1 MKLSVSPPVTS
12 DREGST
18 IAILDEVSPLEPGAF
33 QGAVAGAFLSA
44 TMGAAMCCAPI
55 AVAQDEARTVEKELH
70 IVRTDT
76 RPVIDG
82 LLDEAVWATAPMVDD
97 FVVSEPNEGDEPS
110 EYTQVRVLYDRDSLF
125 VAVRAF
131 LSNPEILVARV
142 LRQGESTFGDDGFS
156 IILDPFNNQRSGYF
170 LSVNANGVR
179 DDALYENTTSMAFN
193 WDGIYHAATSR
204 NEDGWIAEI
213 EIPFKTL
220 SFDPENDTWGI
231 NFQRQILRRGER
243 VIWVARNRAMNPSV
257 TGSLIGI
264 RDVNQ
269 GLGLDVVPSA
279 SVNLQKEHL
288 ISVTESNFDPSIDL
302 FYKVTPSLNASLT
315 VNTDFSATEVDDR
328 QVNLTRFN
336 LFFPEKRD
344 FFLRDTDIFQFGR
357 ITGNQFGEVR
367 FTAASRA
374 SRESAKPFFSRRIG
388 LSAGGLPVDLN
399 YGGKLSG
406 RIGRWDVGALA
417 IRQEEFQGIDATD
430 VIVARGA
437 VNVLAESSIGFIATS
452 GDPRSNRDN
461 SVVGVDFR
469 FLNTRLP
476 GGNILRGDAWY
487 LDTETEGVH
496 GDSAAFGIGLQLPNA
511 AGWQGGFDLR
521 EIQEHYNPALGFV
534 DRRGV
539 RDVNAAVGYRHWLR
553 EGFLRAIFAGV
564 DTHRVDLLEG
574 GLQSKIVKFRV
585 FEAESRQNDEFGAFY
600 SSNSEVLSR
609 PFEIS
614 PGVVIP
620 AGEYSFD
627 DYGFDIMSGRQR
639 AFTLNG
645 GIQAG
650 DFYGGDRFNIRG
662 QLSWNA
668 SRHFRA
674 SVGYD
679 YNEVDVPQGE
689 FETRLVR
696 LRMDLIFSSRW
707 AWVNLVQY
715 DNVSRT
721 TGLNSRI
728 EWVPAPG
735 REGFIVLNHNMGDSG
750 EGDRFNP
757 ITSDLAVKFSYTFR
771 F

>member
-1 MKLSVSPPVTS
+1 LSVALPVTG
-12 DREGST
+12 DKEDST
-18 IAILDEVSPLEPGAF
+18 IGILYEVSPLEPGRF
-33 QGAVAGAFLSA
+33 P
-44 TMGAAMCCAPI
+44 GAAMCAAALFAPL
-55 AVAQDEARTVEKELH
+55 ALAQDEDRTVEKELH
-70 IVRTDT
+70 IARTDT

-110 EYTQVRVLYDRDSLF
+110 EYTQVRVLYDRDSLY
-125 VAVRAF
+125 VAVHAF

-279 SVNLQKEHL
+279 SVNLQKEHR
-288 ISVTESNFDPSIDL
+288 ISATESNFDPSIDL
-302 FYKVTPSLNASLT
+302 FYKVTPSLNGSLT

-357 ITGNQFGEVR
+357 IAGIQFGEVR

-406 RIGRWDVGALA
+406 RLGRWDVGALA
-417 IRQEEFQGIDATD
+417 IRQDEFQGIDATD
-430 VIVARGA
+430 VVVARGA
-437 VNVLAESSIGFIATS
+437 ANVLTESSIGFIATS

-461 SVVGVDFR
+461 SVLGVDFR

-496 GDSAAFGIGLQLPNA
+496 GDSAAFGIGLQLPNP

-539 RDVNAAVGYRHWLR
+539 RDVNAAVGYRYWLR

-564 DTHRVDLLEG
+564 DTHRVDLLDG
-574 GLQSKIVKFRV
+574 G
-585 FEAESRQNDEFGAFY
+585 
-600 SSNSEVLSR
+600 
-609 PFEIS
+609 P
-614 PGVVIP
+614 P
-620 AGEYSFD
+620 
-627 DYGFDIMSGRQR
+627 
-639 AFTLNG
+639 
-645 GIQAG
+645 
-650 DFYGGDRFNIRG
+650 
-662 QLSWNA
+662 
-668 SRHFRA
+668 
-674 SVGYD
+674 
-679 YNEVDVPQGE
+679 
-689 FETRLVR
+689 
-696 LRMDLIFSSRW
+696 
-707 AWVNLVQY
+707 
-715 DNVSRT
+715 
-721 TGLNSRI
+721 
-728 EWVPAPG
+728 
-735 REGFIVLNHNMGDSG
+735 
-750 EGDRFNP
+750 
-757 ITSDLAVKFSYTFR
+757 
-771 F
+771 

>member
-1 MKLSVSPPVTS
+1 MSESLPVTS
-12 DREGST
+12 DKEGNT
-18 IAILDEVSPLEPGAF
+18 IGILDAVSLIGPGKF
-33 QGAVAGAFLSA
+33 P
-44 TMGAAMCCAPI
+44 GAAMCAAVLFAPL
-55 AVAQDEARTVEKELH
+55 AVAQDEDRTVGKELH

-82 LLDEAVWATAPMVDD
+82 MLDEAAWATAPMVDD

-110 EYTQVRVLYDRDSLF
+110 EYTQVRVLYDRDSLY

-269 GLGLDVVPSA
+269 GVGLDVVPSA
-279 SVNLQKEHL
+279 SVNLQKEHR
-288 ISVTESNFDPSIDL
+288 ISATESNFDPSIDL

-357 ITGNQFGEVR
+357 ITGNQFGEVA

-388 LSAGGLPVDLN
+388 LSAAGLPVDLN

-406 RIGRWDVGALA
+406 RLGRWDVGALA
-417 IRQEEFQGIDATD
+417 IRQEEFRGIDATD

-437 VNVLAESSIGFIATS
+437 ANILTESSIGFIATS

-461 SVVGVDFR
+461 SVLGVDFR

-476 GGNILRGDAWY
+476 GGNILRGGAWY

-539 RDVNAAVGYRHWLR
+539 RDVNAAVGYRYWLR

-574 GLQSKIVKFRV
+574 SLQSKIVKFRV

-600 SSNSEVLSR
+600 TSNSETLSR

-620 AGEYSFD
+620 AGNYSFGE
-627 DYGFDIMSGRQR
+627 YGFDIMSGRQR

-668 SRHFRA
+668 SRHFRT

-689 FETRLVR
+689 FVTRLVR
-696 LRMDLIFSSRW
+696 LRMDVIFSSRW
-707 AWVNLVQY
+707 SWVNLVQY

-750 EGDRFNP
+750 GGDRFKP
-757 ITSDLAVKFSYTFR
+757 VTSDLAVKFSYTFR

>member
-1 MKLSVSPPVTS
+1 MTS
-12 DREGST
+12 DKEGNT
-18 IAILDEVSPLEPGAF
+18 IEIPDEVAPLEP
-33 QGAVAGAFLSA
+33 VKCL
-44 TMGAAMCCAPI
+44 GAAMCAAVLFAPF
-55 AVAQDEARTVEKELH
+55 AVAQDEDRTVGKELH

-82 LLDEAVWATAPMVDD
+82 LLDEAAWATAPMVDD

-110 EYTQVRVLYDRDSLF
+110 EYTQVRVLYDRDSLY

-131 LSNPEILVARV
+131 LSSPEILVARV

-269 GLGLDVVPSA
+269 GVGLDVVPSA

-315 VNTDFSATEVDDR
+315 ANTDFSATEVDDR

-357 ITGNQFGEVR
+357 ISGNQFGEVR

-374 SRESAKPFFSRRIG
+374 SRESVKPFFSRRVG
-388 LSAGGLPVDLN
+388 LSARGLPVDLN

-437 VNVLAESSIGFIATS
+437 ANVLTESSIGFIATS

-461 SVVGVDFR
+461 SVLGVDFR

-496 GDSAAFGIGLQLPNA
+496 GDSAAFGIGLQLPNP

-521 EIQEHYNPALGFV
+521 EVQEHYNPALGFV

-564 DTHRVDLLEG
+564 DTHQVDLLEG
-574 GLQSKIVKFRV
+574 GLQSKVVRFRL
-585 FEAESRQNDEFGAFY
+585 FEAESRQNDEFGVFY
-600 SSNSEVLSR
+600 ASNREVLSR

-662 QLSWNA
+662 LLSWNA

-674 SVGYD
+674 GVGYD
-679 YNEVDVPQGE
+679 YNEVDVLQGE

-757 ITSDLAVKFSYTFR
+757 VTSDLAVKFSYTFR